1 MLFLSGFEPSLP
13 GALKK
18 WQSIHSTLY
27 VRICDFEFNFD
38 KAFKSCYIG
47 PSSRQVHLARY
58 M

>member
-1 MLFLSGFEPSLP
+1 MLCLSGFEPSLP

-27 VRICDFEFNFD
+27 VSICDFEFNFD

-47 PSSRQVHLARY
+47 PSS
-58 M
+58 